1 MDTPLPTR
9 PDTSAGKLLRKL
21 DTVKSQLDSVSP
33 SFCLA
38 KWNQVT
44 IHLASGTTH
53 SCHHCIPHKIPL
65 SEIKDNP
72 SALHNTQEKKEKRKQ
87 MLTGERP
94 KECDFCW
101 RVEDLKNPDVFSD
114 RVKKSASLWND
125 STIETIPQMPWDANV
140 IPKYIEI
147 DFSSA
152 CNFKCLYCSPAYSTT
167 WAKEIREHGPIY
179 SGIFT
184 INSIKSISSVG
195 GMPLEVDEDDN
206 PYVQAFWKWFPEVV
220 ASNQLR
226 EMRITGG
233 EPLLS
238 KNTFKLIDYFVEH
251 PQPNMVFSIN
261 SNLGA
266 PKMYIDKLIKGMN
279 KLAEVKAAKRLTV
292 YTSGEGHGER
302 GEYIR
307 YGLNYKQWLENVD
320 RILNECPDVEVT
332 FMCAY
337 NILSVSSF
345 KPFLEDAF
353 ALIQKYTTPVTRNQP
368 LVVSIPYVRHPEH
381 LSAWVLDSTYLK
393 YMEECVEYMKE
404 RPIKS
409 TPDLLAK
416 DGYRVIES
424 GFTESSIAEMI
435 RIYEVMKNAIVNN
448 VGRNHNII
456 DLRRGFYQFID
467 QCDARRGTSFL
478 TTFPEMTEFYN
489 NCKTNY
495 P

>member
-1 MDTPLPTR
+1 MER
-9 PDTSAGKLLRKL
+9 PDTSAGRLMDRL
-21 DTVKSQLDSVSP
+21 DAVKAKLDSVSP

-65 SEIKDNP
+65 QEVWDNP
-72 SALHNTQEKKEKRKQ
+72 SALHNTQEKKERRKQ

-114 RVKKSASLWND
+114 RVRKSAQKWND
-125 STIETIPQMPWDANV
+125 DTIETIPQMPWDANV

-184 INSIKSISSVG
+184 TNSMRAIAGVG
-195 GMPLEVDEDDN
+195 GLPLDVEEDNN
-206 PYVQAFWKWFPEVV
+206 PYIQAFWKWFPEVV
-220 ASNQLR
+220 ESGKLR
-226 EMRITGG
+226 EMRVTGG

-266 PKMYIDKLIKGMN
+266 PKQFIDKLIKGMN
-279 KLAEVKAAKRLTV
+279 KLSEAKAAKRLTV
-292 YTSGEGHGER
+292 YTSGEGHGAR

-307 YGLNYKQWLENVD
+307 HGLNYKTWLENVN
-320 RILNECPDVEVT
+320 RILAECPNVEVV
-332 FMCAY
+332 FMCTY
-337 NILSVSSF
+337 NILSVTSF
-345 KPFLEDAF
+345 KDFLQDAYD
-353 ALIQKYTTPVTRNQP
+353 LIKTYTTPEIRTQP
-368 LVVSIPYVRHPEH
+368 LVVSIPYLRHPEH
-381 LSAWVLDSTYLK
+381 LSAWVLDSTFLR
-393 YMEECVEYMKE
+393 YMEECVTFMKNRTLE
-404 RPIKS
+404 TKS
-409 TPDLLAK
+409 QENTK
-416 DGYRVIES
+416 DGYIVVKP
-424 GFTESSIAEMI
+424 GFTEGSVQEMI
-435 RIYEVMKNAIVNN
+435 RVYEVIKNAIING
-448 VGRNHNII
+448 VGRNHNIV
-456 DLRRGFYQFID
+456 DLRRGFYQYMD

-478 TTFPEMTEFYN
+478 STFPEMTEFYY